1 MWHAFLQVEH
11 TCVLAV
17 CVHNQPIIIQ
27 NQPVF
32 FFLSTKIFL
41 KSSRCQMTVCVTSHR
56 QAPPTTVWLTVAF
69 QHRLD
74 WCLIWSPPCLSCR
87 QSPIVSTPEQG
98 RRQEYLQSD
107 WGVLLLDVTMNIAV
121 VIYSRHL
128 SCWICRGLY
137 LLLRGMPPWST

>member
-1 MWHAFLQVEH
+1 M
-11 TCVLAV
+11 TCIFTSWTYMCVGSV
-17 CVHNQPIIIQ
+17 CTQPTYNNIKSTS
-27 NQPVF
+27 V

-41 KSSRCQMTVCVTSHR
+41 KSSRCQMTVCVTSHW
-56 QAPPTTVWLTVAF
+56 QAPPTTVCLTVAF

-74 WCLIWSPPCLSCR
+74 WCLILSLPCVSCR

-98 RRQEYLQSD
+98 CRQEYLQSD